1 MGTGTP
7 LLKVG
12 DETFDGKTEPI
23 IGTTLTFATPPAGSS
38 GIILGADSGDE
49 YARRPRFDSLDW
61 LPSYAHRNCRVPR
74 MILMTHSVRTKF
86 PADFLA
92 NGSDCKH
99 IKRRT
104 MRLRNIYIIYIIY
117 IYIYIYI
124 RKRSSQRHH
133 FSLGVVPLVLD
144 AIRSENHHSRG
155 VLPCLLCGTTRGR
168 NIMAVSC

>member
-117 IYIYIYI
+117 IYIYIFGRDLPNVTI
-124 RKRSSQRHH
+124 FRWVWSPWFWMQSARKIIIPGACYLACYAVL
-133 FSLGVVPLVLD
+133 LG
-144 AIRSENHHSRG
+144 AGI
-155 VLPCLLCGTTRGR
+155 
-168 NIMAVSC
+168 